1 LREEDTMKWRLL
13 LLVLL
18 VVVVV
23 VALGPAEALAAPG
36 GKIVA
41 AVAKTFWGRVAL
53 VALTVLF
60 LPIII
65 YVLVREAIGTRRAQ
79 RDLKVLRALHPGFD
93 WLTLHDRVV
102 ECFTRVHAAWRKED
116 MAQASAWMT
125 DWYWQNQQ
133 IAHLDRWA
141 EQGLVNHCTVKSV
154 GHVKPLHVACRGGE
168 GDFSGSR
175 VVVSVTANMEDY
187 LQERATGKIVEGE
200 TGYKDVEWVWTLE
213 LAAGVWRVAR
223 IEEGSLSLTYATM
236 ANELPVAM
244 PQPSARRA

>member
-1 LREEDTMKWRLL
+1 MKWRWL
-13 LLVLL
+13 LLVLV

-36 GKIVA
+36 GKIA
-41 AVAKTFWGRVAL
+41 SAVVKSFWGRVAMAAL
-53 VALTVLF
+53 VLLF
-60 LPIII
+60 LPIIV
-65 YVLVREAIGTRRAQ
+65 YVLVREAIATRRAQ
-79 RDLKVLRALHPGFD
+79 RDLKKLRVLNPAFD
-93 WLTLHDRVV
+93 WMALHDRVV

-133 IAHLDRWA
+133 LAHLDRWA
-141 EQGLVNHCTVKSV
+141 EQGLVNKCTVKSV
-154 GHVKPLHVACRGGE
+154 GHVRPLHVACRSGE

-175 VVVSVTANMEDY
+175 VVLSVTANMEDY

-200 TGYKDVEWVWTLE
+200 IGYKDVEWVWTLE

-236 ANELPVAM
+236 ANELPVPM

>member
-1 LREEDTMKWRLL
+1 MKWRLL

-36 GKIVA
+36 GMIVA
-41 AVAKTFWGRVAL
+41 AVAKSFWGRVAL

-60 LPIII
+60 LPIIF

-79 RDLKVLRALHPGFD
+79 RDLKVLRALHPAFD
-93 WLTLHDRVV
+93 WMTLHDRVV

-141 EQGLVNHCTVKSV
+141 EQGLVNRCTVKSV
-154 GHVKPLHVACRGGE
+154 GRVKPLHVACRNGDS
-168 GDFSGSR
+168 DFSGSR

-187 LQERATGKIVEGE
+187 LQGRDGGKIVEGE
-200 TGYKDVEWVWTLE
+200 RGYKDAEFVWTLE
-213 LAAGVWRVAR
+213 LGQGVWRVAR
-223 IEEGSLSLTYATM
+223 IEEGSLSLTYAAM

-244 PQPSARRA
+244 PQPSPRRA